1 MKSLSA
7 ELLAHYASG
16 ATTLARL
23 WKITR
28 RDEQVFGFTDHD
40 QPITYPD
47 DSDGILY
54 EPSSVFDAS
63 ANTTRNELNVD
74 SMEARGL
81 LDSEGITAAALEDG
95 SWDGA
100 AVEIV
105 EVNYLDL
112 TMGHNPLRKGHLG
125 EIQRS
130 GQTYTAELR
139 GLMHKLQNN
148 IGRVV
153 KPSCDAVLG
162 DARCGVDLEAL
173 RVSGSVTVATS
184 ARLFTTGLG
193 GSGTYSY
200 GVLTWTSGANDGRS
214 MEVKAHTATG
224 VLELQLAMPYAVQ
237 VGDDFTI
244 TPGCDKKKATCIAT
258 FDNVVNFRGFSF
270 VPGQDAVLKVGGQ

>member
-1 MKSLSA
+1 MKPLSPA
-7 ELLAHYASG
+7 LLAHYASG
-16 ATTLARL
+16 NTTLARL

-28 RDEQVFGFTDHD
+28 RDGAVFGFTDHD
-40 QPITYPD
+40 ERIPYAGT
-47 DSDGILY
+47 LY

-63 ANTTRNELNVD
+63 ANNTRAELNVD
-74 SMEARGL
+74 SMETAGL
-81 LDSEGITAAALEDG
+81 LDSDGITAQSLEDG

-100 AVEIV
+100 TVQIV
-105 EVNYLDL
+105 EVNYRDL
-112 TMGHNPLRKGHLG
+112 TMGHNPLRRGTLG

-139 GLMHKLQNN
+139 GLAHALQNN
-148 IGRVV
+148 IVRVV

-173 RVSGSVTVATS
+173 RVSGEVTVATS
-184 ARLFTTGLG
+184 ARQFATDLG

-200 GVLTWTSGANDGRS
+200 GVLTWTTGANAGRS
-214 MEVKAHTATG
+214 MEIKAHTATG

-237 VGDDFTI
+237 AGDEFAA
-244 TPGCDKKKATCIAT
+244 TPGCDKTKATCIST

-270 VPGQDAVLKVGGQ
+270 VPGQDKVLLVGGQA

>member
-1 MKSLSA
+1 MKSLSP

-16 ATTLARL
+16 STTLARL
-23 WKITR
+23 WRVTR
-28 RDEQVFGFTDHD
+28 RDGEVFGFTDHD
-40 QPITYPD
+40 AAITYE
-47 DSDGILY
+47 SLRY

-63 ANTTRNELNVD
+63 ANATRSELNVD

-81 LDSEGITAAALEDG
+81 LDSEGITSASLEDG

-100 AVEIV
+100 AVRIV
-105 EVNYLDL
+105 EVNYRDL
-112 TMGHNPLRKGHLG
+112 TMGHNPLRKGDLG

-153 KPSCDAVLG
+153 KPSCDAALG
-162 DARCGVDLEAL
+162 DARCGIDLEAL

-184 ARLFTTGLG
+184 ARLFTTDLV

-224 VLELQLAMPYAVQ
+224 VLELQLAMPYPVQ

-244 TPGCDKKKATCIAT
+244 TPGCDKTKATCIAT
-258 FDNVVNFRGFSF
+258 FDNVINFRGFSF
-270 VPGQDAVLKVGGQ
+270 VPGQDQVLKVGGQ